1 MYKLSNNYKQFVDY
15 GNVINPIINEIECI
29 LVLDDSKSQ
38 DLNKVLPAESDIR
51 EIKME
56 ALDYLI
62 SYANFVLKD
71 NVISEEELY
80 DFTALKRVFRIE
92 EGDFMKF
99 KSLEVLD
106 VLKQQFLR
114 MYSDNFIDK
123 KEAITNVKL
132 QIMFDLSFDEF
143 EKLKQDEVISA
154 LIEGADPRNLDISKL
169 PKGFEF

>member
-1 MYKLSNNYKQFVDY
+1 M
-15 GNVINPIINEIECI
+15 
-29 LVLDDSKSQ
+29 
-38 DLNKVLPAESDIR
+38 
-51 EIKME
+51 
-56 ALDYLI
+56 
-62 SYANFVLKD
+62 
-71 NVISEEELY
+71 Y

-99 KSLEVLD
+99 KSHEVLD
-106 VLKQQFLR
+106 VLKRQFLR

-143 EKLKQDEVISA
+143 ENLKEDEVINS
-154 LIEGADPRNLDISKL
+154 LIHGADPRNLDISKL